1 MAEPLNYK
9 SGLSFYIIIYC
20 TSREEKSGWRH
31 FERLRHDRDLQWRQ
45 KMIYL
50 FNLWARSTAKWRSKT
65 LHKAIMEIHQTK
77 SEEKCSFLHAFL
89 TSATSFRIKLHSL
102 SLTPLFFVSNLSLW
116 FLSYWK
122 TTKYHVCWN
131 RKNFF
136 LFWRKRDTSMGQVQ
150 ETDLRNNTFSNSLGL
165 DDPINSTDSFST

>member
-31 FERLRHDRDLQWRQ
+31 FGRLRHDRDLQWRQ

-122 TTKYHVCWN
+122 QNIMSAETGRTSSFSEGKETPPWD
-131 RKNFF
+131 RS
-136 LFWRKRDTSMGQVQ
+136 RKRTWEITHLVILWG
-150 ETDLRNNTFSNSLGL
+150 
-165 DDPINSTDSFST
+165 